1 MANPESKKLTV
12 EVLAR
17 VDKLEKGM
25 ARATRAANDNFGKI
39 ERRAGQA
46 TKRLESR
53 FDAIGK
59 SAATSLGGLAR
70 GGAAGLLGALGAR
83 EVGQAAAQYTALTN
97 TLKVT
102 GLEGKSLTGTLQ
114 SLFEI
119 AQRNGTAIEPLA
131 TLYSRLSQSQ
141 KELGASSEDLLKFTD
156 GISVALR
163 VGGTTAE
170 GASGAL
176 LQLSQALGGAVVR
189 AEEFNSI
196 NEGARPIL
204 QAVANGLEEAG
215 GSVSKLRSL
224 VVDGKVSSQAF
235 FQAFMAGMGGLQA
248 QAAKATGT
256 VDQGLTRVG
265 NALVMLV
272 GRLDETTGASANAA
286 GSLNSVASAIEG
298 LPSFIDRA
306 LAGLGKL
313 RSYLADFGNLPIW
326 RRLGEAMGI
335 DYSPEGLAKLTGY
348 NPNAGGKRAGSSRRG
363 GATMARTGIAT
374 VSIADAPVEGSEKAT
389 KERLNDYER
398 LTQAITDRTGALN
411 AETAAQAGLNPLVN
425 DYGFAVEKARAE
437 YDLLQAAHEAGLTIT
452 PQLEAQIDAL
462 STSYANAS
470 VTAAQLA
477 EAQGKAQQAAA
488 EFNDLGKDVLGGF
501 IVDMKNGVSA
511 AESLANALGKV
522 GDKLLDIALNSIFD
536 PKGGG
541 LAGLVS
547 SALGL
552 AGGGTA
558 PSFAAGGYTGPGGKY
573 QPAGVVHKGEYVIPA
588 KRVQELGVPMLDR
601 LAGYADGGLVMP
613 TMRAP
618 SLPAMATVGR
628 AAGGGGGAVTVPI
641 SISIDARGADEAGL
655 ARVQQQLVQ
664 LRREVPALAVQGVQ
678 DAQRR
683 NRRI

>member
-25 ARATRAANDNFGKI
+25 AKASRAANDNFTKI

-83 EVGQAAAQYTALTN
+83 EIGQAAAQYTALTN

-102 GLEGKSLTGTLQ
+102 GLEGRNLTGTLQ

-141 KELGASSEDLLKFTD
+141 KELGASSEDLLRFTD

-298 LPSFIDRA
+298 LPSYIDRA

-348 NPNAGGKRAGSSRRG
+348 NPNPKRAGSSRRG

-374 VSIADAPVEGSEKAT
+374 VSINDAPVDGSEKAT
-389 KERLNDYER
+389 KERINDYER

-452 PQLEAQIDAL
+452 PELAAQIDAL
-462 STSYANAS
+462 ATSYANAS

-536 PKGGG
+536 SKSGGI
-541 LAGLVS
+541 AGLIT
-547 SALGL
+547 SALGA
-552 AGGGTA
+552 AGGSA
-558 PSFAAGGYTGPGGKY
+558 PGFATGGYTGPGGKY
-573 QPAGVVHKGEYVIPA
+573 QPAGIVHRGEYVIPA
-588 KRVQELGVPMLDR
+588 KRVQELGIPMLDR
-601 LAGYADGGLVMP
+601 LAGFANGGLVAP
-613 TMRAP
+613 ALPSISRAVV
-618 SLPAMATVGR
+618 AAGAGGR
-628 AAGGGGGAVTVPI
+628 AAGGGAVTVPI
-641 SISIDARGADEAGL
+641 SITIDARGADEAALG
-655 ARVQQQLVQ
+655 RVQQQLSQ
-664 LRREVPALAVQGVQ
+664 LRREVPDLAVRGVFE
-678 DAQRR
+678 ARKR
-683 NRRI
+683 NRPI